1 MVSFLQSPDENSDHY
16 DHSKKSRRRRR
27 GRTFDDASIPSMH
40 EIVRMI
46 LSLNGLTAL
55 GLIPTVREH
64 HPARHPNPIRY
75 PNEG

>member
-40 EIVRMI
+40 EIVRSRITSRLCRHFAI
-46 LSLNGLTAL
+46 LLAAWRLC
-55 GLIPTVREH
+55 
-64 HPARHPNPIRY
+64 
-75 PNEG
+75 